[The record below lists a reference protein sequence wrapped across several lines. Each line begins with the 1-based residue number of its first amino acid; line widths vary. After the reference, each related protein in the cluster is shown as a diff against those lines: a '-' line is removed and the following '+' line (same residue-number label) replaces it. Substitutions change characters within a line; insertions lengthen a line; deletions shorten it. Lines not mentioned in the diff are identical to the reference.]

1 MHPDRLELGLLDSKL
16 YTETPALGNAR
27 APAKER
33 SMPRLVLLASLSV
46 ASLSAASITLWI
58 ATSNTGSAVSS
69 DGLASSQ
76 VPRLVVQTPGFSNPR
91 DAVNADVLLQHIE
104 FSDGSSIGSAQFVY
118 PTEIRNMQYAG
129 PIDRFRRQNGA
140 NATIGPTGIA
150 YIDDLDGDGQSVSA
164 QDLGLFAD
172 QMKIVLGNNNLNNRI
187 LLQSQAGYS
196 FVVGLR
202 TRIWD
207 SEWGRDDRPEL
218 FVFEDQGNSVMTI
231 QALNDELVPVG
242 TPLEIRA
249 VDLVSMQ
256 PTKTWVGRWGQNG
269 QPQSGTY
276 EAKCCAIDLS
286 RLGVTSTRYF
296 KVTTAVSGGGE
307 ASADLKILAVDTSP
321 GPAAQTVTFD

>member
-1 MHPDRLELGLLDSKL
+1 
-16 YTETPALGNAR
+16 
-27 APAKER
+27 
-33 SMPRLVLLASLSV
+33 
-46 ASLSAASITLWI
+46 
-58 ATSNTGSAVSS
+58 
-69 DGLASSQ
+69 
-76 VPRLVVQTPGFSNPR
+76 
-91 DAVNADVLLQHIE
+91 
-104 FSDGSSIGSAQFVY
+104 
-118 PTEIRNMQYAG
+118 MQYAG
-129 PIDRFRRQNGA
+129 PIDRFRRQNGT

-172 QMKIVLGNNNLNNRI
+172 QMKIVWGNNNLNNRI

-207 SEWGRDDRPEL
+207 SDWGRDDRPEL

-296 KVTTAVSGGGE
+296 KITTAVSGGGE

-321 GPAAQTVTFD
+321 GPAAQTMTFD

>member
-1 MHPDRLELGLLDSKL
+1 
-16 YTETPALGNAR
+16 
-27 APAKER
+27 
-33 SMPRLVLLASLSV
+33 
-46 ASLSAASITLWI
+46 
-58 ATSNTGSAVSS
+58 
-69 DGLASSQ
+69 
-76 VPRLVVQTPGFSNPR
+76 
-91 DAVNADVLLQHIE
+91 
-104 FSDGSSIGSAQFVY
+104 
-118 PTEIRNMQYAG
+118 
-129 PIDRFRRQNGA
+129 
-140 NATIGPTGIA
+140 
-150 YIDDLDGDGQSVSA
+150 
-164 QDLGLFAD
+164 
-172 QMKIVLGNNNLNNRI
+172 MKIVWGNNNLNNRI
-187 LLQSQAGYS
+187 LLQSHAGYS

-207 SEWGRDDRPEL
+207 SDWGRDDRPEL

-231 QALNDELVPVG
+231 QAVNDELVPVG

-296 KVTTAVSGGGE
+296 KITTAVSGGGE

-321 GPAAQTVTFD
+321 GLAAQTMTFD